1 MDSSPPGPSVHRDS
15 LGKNTGL
22 GPHDLLVP
30 LAAAAA
36 AAKSLQ
42 LCPTLCDPMDCS
54 LPGFSVHGILQAR
67 TLEWVAISFS
77 SAGKWKVK
85 VKSLS
90 HVWLLATPWTAA
102 YQALPSMGFSGQQYW
117 SGVPLPSPKF
127 LYYKTI
133 TGCPWENLLKK
144 NYSHIQV
151 TVILLDGIPSLGQLI
166 MPALT
171 LAINLSFFSITQAQ
185 SEQQEKFQ
193 QRKKKSPIIMGWIYI
208 YNTRLW

>member
-1 MDSSPPGPSVHRDS
+1 MTGKRHNLRDCLQPGWKDFFIRRNCTTPGWEDDDIR
-15 LGKNTGL
+15 GR
-22 GPHDLLVP
+22 
-30 LAAAAA
+30 A
-36 AAKSLQ
+36 
-42 LCPTLCDPMDCS
+42 CPRCWTWFVWSFM
-54 LPGFSVHGILQAR
+54 FS
-67 TLEWVAISFS
+67 
-77 SAGKWKVK
+77 
-85 VKSLS
+85 
-90 HVWLLATPWTAA
+90 WLLRPLHINQMLF
-102 YQALPSMGFSGQQYW
+102 YHRPHPMLLLEINPIVGFVANYLCLVLGYL
-117 SGVPLPSPKF
+117 GKF
-127 LYYKTI
+127 LYYKTL
-133 TGCPWENLLKK
+133 TGWPWKNLLKK